1 MIFKLWAQSSY
12 TYPPRSVCRSVEK
25 NVKNSTKAD
34 LVRYYTSASVGHCNG
49 IGSGGVGGGGGRD
62 GGGGGGRGGGS
73 TYPELYTA
81 VAVPV

>member
-1 MIFKLWAQSSY
+1 MPTLLNQ
-12 TYPPRSVCRSVEK
+12 SVEK

-34 LVRYYTSASVGHCNG
+34 IVRYITSASVGHCNG
-49 IGSGGVGGGGGRD
+49 SGSGEIGGEGGRGG

-81 VAVPV
+81 VAVLVQFWEPN